1 MNGTLF
7 ILIIST
13 KKFVEFMRF
22 SRAHKYYS
30 IAWEKSMQSVSL
42 NKKNKIK
49 VNYKKKKKKTRT
61 HIYGKQIKCHGQN
74 VLLKNQ
80 FLWA

>member
-22 SRAHKYYS
+22 SKAHKYYS
-30 IAWEKSMQSVSL
+30 IAWEKSMQKVSL
-42 NKKNKIK
+42 IKKNKIK
-49 VNYKKKKKKTRT
+49 VNYKKETRT